1 MKLLNNSI
9 FVGSSVL
16 IASSLAIK
24 PALSDQYFQPVET
37 DAGKTYCIGIERGFL
52 DWPGPQFSDGG
63 NQGKWSLDDQDWYV
77 GYQTANRGALAN
89 ELSTKSS
96 FLYAY
101 ATNKDNNIE
110 WRSGGIRQQTYY
122 SNSNNS
128 EPGLK
133 NVGNFAKAFDSEQCE
148 SPEPII
154 PDLPIILPE
163 ILDKPDNPPDIE
175 NPLGPTEQPN
185 IVDVLGGINKKTRL
199 KILGRVTNALLI
211 PRNVTASGLATQAYV
226 NDLSDTILE
235 RLPSRQLKTE
245 LSEVDSQ
252 NQDSNQEFEIGGKN
266 YFESSDLQSSFLES
280 AGTRGWVR
288 GFGGS
293 NSPSKTGGLTRN
305 NIEYPDVYN
314 NFYSTHGGFV
324 VGIDTS
330 ITENIQLGF
339 FGNYGNISLQQFSG
353 DYTGGGSWNP
363 EGWGGGISASYWTES
378 FYIQGLFGATSLSGT
393 NIREVKI
400 PRIINENY
408 RATKNIT
415 SYMGALRIGAPL
427 TSGRTII
434 EPQFTAIWNGI
445 QNSEFTESGQFDSL
459 ALKTN
464 SYYEQFLQTALGA
477 KLSWPI
483 PQKNGNLF
491 TPTVRVAWLADWNTG
506 NGDVSFERANA
517 KNPVTAKIPSNQ
529 SNNNGILLEG
539 GIDYAIFNGSTS
551 GWKLYFKGGAKIW
564 ANKSTDWR
572 TSGGLTFQF

>member
-9 FVGSSVL
+9 YVGSSFL
-16 IASSLAIK
+16 IASSLVIK
-24 PALSDQYFQPVET
+24 PALSDQYFQSVET

-63 NQGKWSLDDQDWYV
+63 NEGKWSLDDQDWYV
-77 GYQTANRGALAN
+77 GYQTTKSGALAT
-89 ELSTKSS
+89 ELSNKSG

-101 ATNKDNNIE
+101 GTNVDNNIE
-110 WRSGGIRQQTYY
+110 WRNSGFRQQSYY
-122 SNSNNS
+122 SNSNQS

-148 SPEPII
+148 SPDPI
-154 PDLPIILPE
+154 LPINPGDITV
-163 ILDKPDNPPDIE
+163 PPDPA
-175 NPLGPTEQPN
+175 NPDKEVQPSQPTL
-185 IVDVLGGINKKTRL
+185 IDYLSGVDRETRL
-199 KILGRVTNALLI
+199 RNLGRAVNALVI

-245 LSEVDSQ
+245 LSDVESQ
-252 NQDSNQEFEIGGKN
+252 NQDSKQDFEIGGTK

-280 AGTRGWVR
+280 AGTRGWIR

-378 FYIQGLFGATSLSGT
+378 FYIQGLFGATSFSGT

-408 RATKNIT
+408 RATKNTT
-415 SYMGALRIGAPL
+415 SYMGAIRIGTPL

-445 QNSEFTESGQFDSL
+445 QNSEFTESGRFDSL

-506 NGDVSFERANA
+506 NGDVSFELANS
-517 KNPVTAKIPSNQ
+517 KNSVKAKIPSNQ
-529 SNNNGILLEG
+529 TNENGVLLEG
-539 GIDYAIFNGSTS
+539 GIDYAIFNGPTS